1 MKKAALFTVT
11 LFLMGLFM
19 SAGSVTYA
27 ALNSNPIIGPAPTIN
42 GTVGWNE
49 WQGAYQLYLDG
60 TTYQIETYVYFLND
74 NQNLYVL
81 VDAIDDQTQ
90 NDSDEC
96 LLVFGIPP
104 DYHAIEIWGGDTTP
118 LEQKF
123 SNGAS
128 GSSAKGFGT
137 SPNGPVTP
145 HRIYEFQIN
154 LASIGLQPG
163 GSIEFYS
170 PQSLKSGSIHYA
182 SMPYDYAT
190 GRDNVYPVGLSTT
203 TDSGNP
209 VVLSSVN
216 GYDTLTTSSYA
227 SIPTLSQWGTII
239 FSVLLVLSGLMR
251 GRRRQRTTK

>member
-1 MKKAALFTVT
+1 MKKSALFTFT
-11 LFLMGLFM
+11 LFLTGVFM
-19 SAGSVTYA
+19 SAGSVSYA
-27 ALNSNPIIGPAPTIN
+27 ALNSNPLIGPAPAID
-42 GTVGWNE
+42 GAVGWNE
-49 WQGAYQLYLDG
+49 WQGAHQLYLDG
-60 TTYQIETYVYFLND
+60 TTYQIETYVHFLND
-74 NQNLYVL
+74 AQNLYVL

-123 SNGAS
+123 SNGAA

-137 SPNGPVTP
+137 SPSGPVTT

-182 SMPYDYAT
+182 SMPYDAET
-190 GRDNVYPVGLSTT
+190 GRDNVYPEGLTT
-203 TDSGNP
+203 TTEGSSP
-209 VVLSSVN
+209 VVLLTVN
-216 GYDTLTTSSYA
+216 GYDTLATSSYVP
-227 SIPTLSQWGTII
+227 IPTLSQWGMIT
-239 FSVLLVLSGLMR
+239 FFVLLAFSGLIH
-251 GRRRQRTTK
+251 GRRRQRTMK